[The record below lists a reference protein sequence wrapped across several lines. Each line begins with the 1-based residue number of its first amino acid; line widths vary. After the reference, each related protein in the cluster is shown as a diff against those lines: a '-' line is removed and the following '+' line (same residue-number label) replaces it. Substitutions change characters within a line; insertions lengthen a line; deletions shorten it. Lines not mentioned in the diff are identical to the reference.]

1 MLDIFSVCDDSIQV
15 LNMHVSDWKAER
27 IHLNTMR
34 RHEWY
39 NMCRNN
45 AYIFRAPHYILN
57 RSFVMC
63 KFVDDIWQ
71 KADNF
76 PQMLFFPPGQLRPR
90 FGYDLVVGLFVWL
103 CYTCFTQDQ
112 EPGPDSIWR
121 CHIYSYWI
129 NSHIYPLSGYSGVYK
144 TAFLL
149 IPNFDFMIHM
159 QLTTTYLFICV
170 LSYIHTYMYIVK
182 VMVSVS
188 TSTLNWT

>member
-1 MLDIFSVCDDSIQV
+1 MLNIFSVCDDSIQV
-15 LNMHVSDWKAER
+15 LNMHISDGKAEY
-27 IHLNTMR
+27 IHLNTVR

-76 PQMLFFPPGQLRPR
+76 PPGQLRLR
-90 FGYDLVVGLFVWL
+90 FGHNLVVGLFVWL

-112 EPGPDSIWR
+112 EPGPWFKIKVS
-121 CHIYSYWI
+121 
-129 NSHIYPLSGYSGVYK
+129 
-144 TAFLL
+144 
-149 IPNFDFMIHM
+149 
-159 QLTTTYLFICV
+159 YLFILNQPPCLPIQWIFGCLQNRIFINSKFWLHYPYAV
-170 LSYIHTYMYIVK
+170 NDY
-182 VMVSVS
+182 VSVYLHFIVYTYIYVYS
-188 TSTLNWT
+188 KSNSLCLNQHIKLNISI